1 MIFPAKKSGETFSA
15 KTWFKLGRNSR
26 KLRKLNEMNS
36 YFLQRIIQLNKKF
49 PAKTWYF
56 ERKLI
61 QIRVKYPVQKPDNI
75 SERRVWLT
83 GNFLPKIWYFLRKML
98 QISIKFP
105 AGRVPAK
112 FPHSPIH
119 HYTSIYGALLFSVSP
134 VRCTCIIKYG
144 AVRKFFQSSHSLYL
158 FTG

>member
-1 MIFPAKKSGETFSA
+1 MWKISQINMIFPAKKSGETFSA

-105 AGRVPAK
+105 AGRVPT
-112 FPHSPIH
+112 
-119 HYTSIYGALLFSVSP
+119 HYTYSQVNPDIFASNNLISVYFLE
-134 VRCTCIIKYG
+134 I
-144 AVRKFFQSSHSLYL
+144 
-158 FTG
+158 